1 MLEYILA
8 VYLFED
14 APLFRWVL
22 NKIEDS
28 ERRIQMNDYEK
39 PEVKIYDI
47 GDTNNGP
54 GADDMGDKSNSFNK
68 DDIWT

>member
-14 APLFRWVL
+14 APLFRRVF
-22 NKIEDS
+22 NEKEEA

-54 GADDMGDKSNSFNK
+54 EGAMGDKSNTFNT
-68 DDIWT
+68 DGWIT